1 MPKRTPIVE
10 RIRGA
15 TILIDGKW
23 RATAWV
29 VGRKH
34 ETGRI
39 DWLACKERE
48 RARGRIERCR
58 DAVYNSEAYAAP
70 ITGEGGAA

>member
-1 MPKRTPIVE
+1 MTGKLVE

-15 TILIDGKW
+15 TILVGGKW

-29 VGRKH
+29 VGRKND
-34 ETGRI
+34 TQRI
-39 DWLACKERE
+39 DWLATNRTH
-48 RARGRIERCR
+48 ARSRIERVR

-70 ITGEGGAA
+70 ITGEGGVA